1 MTDKPV
7 FIRWFKDIGLGDVT
21 AVGGKNASLGELYR
35 ELAAAGVR
43 VPNGFA
49 ITSDAF
55 RYFVREAGLTETI
68 EGLTAGL
75 STTDLP
81 ELARRGRA
89 LREAIVNASLP
100 ADLQQ
105 AIISAY
111 EQLGDGSHVDVA
123 VRSSATAED
132 LPEASF
138 AGQHETYL
146 NVRGPTALIDA
157 CKRAFA
163 SLFTDRAISYRADKG
178 FAHTSVALSIGVQR
192 MVRSDLGVSGIMFTL
207 DPETGF
213 RDVVVINASYGLGEP
228 IVQGSA

>member
-55 RYFVREAGLTETI
+55 RYFVREAGLTEAI

-81 ELARRGRA
+81 ELARRGRT

-100 ADLQQ
+100 TDLQQ
-105 AIISAY
+105 AIVSAY
-111 EQLGDGSHVDVA
+111 EQLGDGSHADVA
-123 VRSSATAED
+123 VRSSATAERSVTSAICMPAASTASGD
-132 LPEASF
+132 SSTVLPSSCSSPSPCSPFSSVLTSAVIFLLLSAPPRDHKMKAVTATIAS
-138 AGQHETYL
+138 
-146 NVRGPTALIDA
+146 
-157 CKRAFA
+157 
-163 SLFTDRAISYRADKG
+163 AITTISKLR
-178 FAHTSVALSIGVQR
+178 L
-192 MVRSDLGVSGIMFTL
+192 
-207 DPETGF
+207 
-213 RDVVVINASYGLGEP
+213 
-228 IVQGSA
+228 